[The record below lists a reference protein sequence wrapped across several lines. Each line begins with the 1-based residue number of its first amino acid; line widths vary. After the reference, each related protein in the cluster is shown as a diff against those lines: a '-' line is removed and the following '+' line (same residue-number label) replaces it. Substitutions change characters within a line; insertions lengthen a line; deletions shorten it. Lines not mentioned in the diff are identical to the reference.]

1 MPALSSIRTN
11 QENPMKT
18 ASTCLAL
25 LALAAGP
32 VFAQSHGMDHST
44 MQKSMPMSPMMAGAP
59 ATDGEVRK
67 IDKGAGKITLKH
79 GPIANLGM
87 PPMTMVFRVKDPAML
102 EKVAVGDKVRF
113 AVEDDAGAYTVTALE
128 AAK

>member
-1 MPALSSIRTN
+1 
-11 QENPMKT
+11 MKT

-79 GPIANLGM
+79 GPIPNIEM
-87 PPMTMVFRVKDPAML
+87 PPMTMVFNAAEPAML
-102 EKVAVGDKVRF
+102 DRVKAGDKVRF
-113 AVEDDAGAYTVTALE
+113 TADKIGGQYTVTQIE
-128 AAK
+128 PAK